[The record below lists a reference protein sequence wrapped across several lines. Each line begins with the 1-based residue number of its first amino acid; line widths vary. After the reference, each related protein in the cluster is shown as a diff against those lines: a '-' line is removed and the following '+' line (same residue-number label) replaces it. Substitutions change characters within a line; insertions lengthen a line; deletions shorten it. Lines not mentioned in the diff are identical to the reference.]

1 MFSQSADQPAADE
14 SPAPVGMRE
23 LPPQPA
29 KPVMPA
35 YTINPPQPADDDA
48 GPGTDD
54 SVIAKDDHFDGTFTS
69 RGTVVVMGSV
79 KGRIEAVQVR
89 IEDGAKVDAD
99 VIVDEAIIAGEF
111 TGNLTCRE
119 RLEARSS
126 GRINGRVETFRLMLH
141 EGASVEGE
149 MHMLTE
155 SPTDASETIRGTA
168 PVRGE
173 AKDGKTKP
181 AAKSESVAPPLRP
194 STPGSTPAVAP
205 SSSAKPS
212 TTATPST
219 PVVGTTTGSSTDPTP
234 APRIEAAPRRET
246 VAETLRAETLRV
258 APRTST
264 LSTTRR
270 APSTTGSNGARGRST
285 TTTTGF

>member
-1 MFSQSADQPAADE
+1 MFSQSAEQPAADQ

-35 YTINPPQPADDDA
+35 YATTTSEPTEEAA
-48 GPGTDD
+48 GPGPED
-54 SVIAKDDHFDGTFTS
+54 SVIAKDDHIEGTFTS

-111 TGNLTCRE
+111 TGNLTCRD
-119 RLEARSS
+119 RLEAHAS
-126 GRINGRVETFRLMLH
+126 GRINGRVETHKLMLH

-149 MHMLTE
+149 MHMLT
-155 SPTDASETIRGTA
+155 DAPKDVTETIRGTA
-168 PVRGE
+168 PLRGGDKD
-173 AKDGKTKP
+173 AKATPDTRSETTSPAVTP
-181 AAKSESVAPPLRP
+181 AATKAAPTVTPSSETRP
-194 STPGSTPAVAP
+194 DMSAGSASSASPSGETAAAVA
-205 SSSAKPS
+205 
-212 TTATPST
+212 
-219 PVVGTTTGSSTDPTP
+219 
-234 APRIEAAPRRET
+234 RRQS

-258 APRTST
+258 VPRT
-264 LSTTRR
+264 TTTV
-270 APSTTGSNGARGRST
+270 ASYSGPSSSKTTNGSGARTGSN
-285 TTTTGF
+285 TTGF